1 MIAKRLLLM
10 AGALVIAA
18 VALLYCWPPNLTGD
32 GGYALLEAEA
42 SPGGA
47 KVAEVFA
54 YRGGATVRGFS
65 ILLIRPKDQKVSP
78 EDFSMRVADSEG
90 GGRLKISWESDD
102 RLWVQFPTSEHRLLK
117 SQSFDV
123 TIEETK
129 KE

>member
-32 GGYALLEAEA
+32 GGYALL
-42 SPGGA
+42 
-47 KVAEVFA
+47 
-54 YRGGATVRGFS
+54 
-65 ILLIRPKDQKVSP
+65 
-78 EDFSMRVADSEG
+78 DFSMRVADSEG

-117 SQSFDV
+117 SQSFGV